1 MTVIRVKGFQIFK
14 DRHGTWRC
22 YHRKTRARIDLRK
35 APLGSAEFFAECD
48 RITARIARKAETPG
62 TLGMLIALY
71 RDSYDFRDLAPRTKQ
86 TYQRH
91 FDYLKPIADTPLARF
106 DKALVVKIRDKA
118 RRRGWK
124 FANDVRVRLSGLF
137 ACGALRK
144 HIESNVAADIP
155 DIRRPRSLPDANRLW
170 TDAERHAVLDA
181 VPAHMKPGIALMM
194 YTGMAPVDVLELPRG
209 VYRDGEIVTKRSKTG
224 TDVFWPVPAPLAEI
238 LANAPEHQA
247 ATLCANSHGRPWTI
261 DGFRTS
267 WSKVR
272 IKLEKEGRI
281 GKGLT
286 LYGLRHT
293 VAVILREMGH
303 NDRAIADALGQET
316 TDMVRR
322 YTKGADMRRAMRGV
336 AEGFADELDKRRTG
350 IVKPDD

>member
-48 RITARIARKAETPG
+48 RITALIAKKAEQPG
-62 TLGMLIALY
+62 TLGKLIALY
-71 RDSYDFRDLAPRTKQ
+71 RDSDDFRGLAPLTKK

-106 DKALVVKIRDKA
+106 DKPLVVKIRDKA
-118 RRRGWK
+118 RSKGWK

-137 ACGALRK
+137 AWGAERG
-144 HIESNVAADIP
+144 HIKSNVAADIR
-155 DIRRPRSLPDANRLW
+155 DIRRPRSLPDANRPW

-181 VPAHMKPGIALMM
+181 VPGHMKPAIALMM
-194 YTGMAPVDVLELPRG
+194 FTGMAPMDVLELPRG

-224 TDVFWPVPAPLAEI
+224 TDVFWPVPAPLVEI
-238 LANAPEHQA
+238 LANAPEHGA
-247 ATLCANSHGRPWTI
+247 KTLCANYYGDPWTM
-261 DGFRTS
+261 DGFRAS
-267 WSKVR
+267 WRRVR

-303 NDRAIADALGQET
+303 HDRAIAGALGQET

-322 YTKGADMRRAMRGV
+322 YTKGADMRRRMRGV
-336 AEGFADELDKRRTG
+336 AEGFAGELDKRRTG
-350 IVKPDD
+350 TVNPDD